1 MIQIVDIKMKDGIEH
16 PSEVFGIDFERAKEI
31 SNEIL
36 KYAKTTETKTK
47 SEDLI
52 WISDNYRDNEFIWAF
67 GCYQV
72 VFTLCNFMPVENIS
86 EDY

>member
-1 MIQIVDIKMKDGIEH
+1 MIPSVDIKMKENIEH

-36 KYAKTTETKTK
+36 KYAKTTETEKK

-52 WISDNYRDNEFIWAF
+52 WISNNYRDNEFVWAF
-67 GCYQV
+67 GCYLTV
-72 VFTLCNFMPVENIS
+72 HTLVNFIPLESIS
-86 EDY
+86 EVC